1 MLLSA
6 NSQECLLWYG
16 DKNRLRSNNQMLTQ
30 PILETTRL
38 ILRPF
43 TLVNGPSIQR
53 IASIREVADSMISI
67 PHPYPDGDTNLNS

>member
-1 MLLSA
+1 
-6 NSQECLLWYG
+6 
-16 DKNRLRSNNQMLTQ
+16 MLTQ

-43 TLVNGPSIQR
+43 TLVNAPSIQR

-67 PHPYPDGDTNLNS
+67 PHPYPDGEAIRYIQRQISEHVSGHSV